1 MTSSASPGP
10 PLPAESSRRR
20 TIPRPEP
27 PDDVVT
33 AERPEVHV
41 PSSGRASG
49 DAVTTGRLVEQP
61 VDRTLAGIAAGQH
74 GLVTRRQALA
84 AGVGPGA
91 IRDRLRRGALHREH
105 RGVYLVGHPVRPPLA
120 REHGALLACGPRAL
134 VARRS
139 AAAIWRLLEPRPAD
153 AVEVLVVGRRTRSR
167 SGISVGHTADL
178 TAAEV
183 RRVDGVAVTSPARTI
198 VDLAAGVSARELE
211 RLVHEAQ
218 VLRLASPRAVLTALD
233 RAGPVAGAAA
243 LRALVGDDTRGV
255 TRSEAERALLRLVL
269 AAGLPEPRLNA
280 RVGAFMV
287 DAWWPSR
294 RLVVEVDGFRFHG
307 TRRAF
312 ERDRR
317 RDAELQAAGQ
327 RVVRVT
333 WRQLRREPL
342 AVAASLATLLAAPV
356 TTAPDA
362 GLERAA

>member
-1 MTSSASPGP
+1 
-10 PLPAESSRRR
+10 
-20 TIPRPEP
+20 
-27 PDDVVT
+27 
-33 AERPEVHV
+33 
-41 PSSGRASG
+41 
-49 DAVTTGRLVEQP
+49 
-61 VDRTLAGIAAGQH
+61 
-74 GLVTRRQALA
+74 
-84 AGVGPGA
+84 
-91 IRDRLRRGALHREH
+91 
-105 RGVYLVGHPVRPPLA
+105 
-120 REHGALLACGPRAL
+120 
-134 VARRS
+134 
-139 AAAIWRLLEPRPAD
+139 
-153 AVEVLVVGRRTRSR
+153 
-167 SGISVGHTADL
+167 
-178 TAAEV
+178 
-183 RRVDGVAVTSPARTI
+183 
-198 VDLAAGVSARELE
+198 
-211 RLVHEAQ
+211 
-218 VLRLASPRAVLTALD
+218 VLTALD